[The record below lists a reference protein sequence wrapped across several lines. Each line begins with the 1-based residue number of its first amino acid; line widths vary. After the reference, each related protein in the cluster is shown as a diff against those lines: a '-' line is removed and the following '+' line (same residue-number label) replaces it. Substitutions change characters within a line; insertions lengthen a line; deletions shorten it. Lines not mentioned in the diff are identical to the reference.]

1 MNYAFSPTE
10 NTFYCYDWKSDFD
23 AAGTWPAD
31 AVDIS
36 DEVYLEY
43 SGNPPVGKTRVAGDD
58 GLPEWADIPPLTK
71 EDLIAATEYERQRR
85 IDVANDFMNSKQWPG
100 KAAIGRLKGD
110 ELTQYN
116 LWLDYLDAL
125 EAVDTSSAPD
135 IKWPTP
141 PGEQAS

>member
-1 MNYAFSPTE
+1 MKIFYSPSLNGFLLETTAEEYDGEDLTE
-10 NTFYCYDWKSDFD
+10 VSQDVYNQFM
-23 AAGTWPAD
+23 AGSETQ
-31 AVDIS
+31 IM
-36 DEVYLEY
+36 
-43 SGNPPVGKTRVAGDD
+43 VAGNRGPVWKDA
-58 GLPEWADIPPLTK
+58 PVPTQEELTQ
-71 EDLIAATEYERQRR
+71 AAEYERQRR
-85 IDVANDFMNSKQWPG
+85 INDANHFMNSKQWPG

-141 PGEQAS
+141 PGEEAS